1 MDAGPAG
8 GHAGARLVSLTPA
21 RLPRGRHGLSR
32 VEVADSQ
39 RRRLMRAMADE
50 VAERGYVATSVA
62 GVASRAGVSRE
73 SFYQQ
78 FDDKLDCFL
87 ACFDT
92 AADLLFGPLR
102 DRPAG
107 GPWHTP
113 LVRFDDLLGAY
124 LQGLVDEPAYAK
136 VFLVEVYAAGPPAV
150 ERRAALQATLA
161 VEVAGV
167 LGVAGEDDLFACRA
181 LVAAVSALVTPPLVR
196 GDLASVAAL
205 RAPLVALT
213 ARLLRR

>member
-1 MDAGPAG
+1 
-8 GHAGARLVSLTPA
+8 VSLTPA
-21 RLPRGRHGLSR
+21 RLPRGRHRLSR
-32 VEVADSQ
+32 VEVAESQ

-78 FDDKLDCFL
+78 FDDKLGCFL

-102 DRPAG
+102 IRAAGDRGHAS
-107 GPWHTP
+107 P
-113 LVRFDDLLGAY
+113 LARFDDLLGAY

-136 VFLVEVYAAGPPAV
+136 VFLVEVYAAGAPAV
-150 ERRAALQATLA
+150 ERRAELQATLA
-161 VEVAGV
+161 TAVAEV
-167 LGVAGEDDLFACRA
+167 LGVAGEDDLFACRT

-196 GDLASVAAL
+196 GDLAAVVAL

-213 ARLLRR
+213 ARLLGR